1 MADTS
6 ASWRAAPLR
15 PNDLPPMD
23 LRVEP
28 AGDGS
33 ILLVHGL
40 PLESFEPLFIGHIE
54 GQARARPQKTAYAR
68 RDPGGAVAGAPWR
81 ELSYAQL
88 HDRVRRVGGWFEAQG
103 ARGQVL
109 LLVTGNSIEHAVV
122 RLGAI
127 AAGVVVCPVSAGYV
141 AAGGE
146 YERLAYV
153 RDLVRPRFVYAE
165 TPAALGGAAALFDP
179 AQQTLICATAD
190 AGDDPGLPLQTIDT
204 LLAAAPLAGDGG
216 GDPDAPAAY
225 MLTSGSTGRP
235 KAVVQTQ
242 RMILANLHQA
252 RQVLGRAAGWSEHML
267 DWLPWSHV
275 SGAFNLYAAAVFGGS
290 LFIDD
295 GKPVAG
301 LFDETVANLREMPL
315 PYFCNVPLGYAWLVD
330 ALRADDS
337 LRTTFFSKLRLML
350 YGGAGLSQPVLDALQ
365 GMAVEETGHRIMMTT
380 GYGLTESAS
389 GCMAIYFPTDRV
401 GIGLP
406 MPGLETRL
414 VPLDDGRFE
423 IRLRGPNVM
432 RGYLDNPEATA
443 AAFDEDGFFRTGDAA
458 RFHDPDDP
466 TQGLA
471 YAGRLVEE
479 FKLSSGTWV
488 RSGTVRA
495 ELLAALSPVAS
506 DVLLCGL
513 NEDYLAA
520 LLVPSPAGLRSICGA
535 HGDREG
541 GDKSGDKSGDESGDL
556 AALCAHPAVREFL
569 CERLDDYNER
579 FAGNSTAVQ
588 RVAFMQRLPDPQ
600 RHEISDKGT
609 INQRIAADNLQDEV
623 AALYAA
629 QPDARIVVASGA

>member
-1 MADTS
+1 MDDTS
-6 ASWRAAPLR
+6 AAWRAAPLR
-15 PNDLPPMD
+15 PNDLPVMD
-23 LRVEP
+23 LSVTR
-28 AGDGS
+28 ADDGS
-33 ILLVHGL
+33 ILLAHGQA
-40 PLESFEPLFIGHIE
+40 LEPFEPLFLTHLDR
-54 GQARARPQKTAYAR
+54 QARAQPHKTAYAR
-68 RDPGGAVAGAPWR
+68 REPGGAVARAPWR
-81 ELSYAQL
+81 ELTYAEL
-88 HDRVRRVGGWFEAQG
+88 HERVSRIAGWFEARE
-103 ARGQVL
+103 AHGQVL
-109 LLVTGNSIEHAVV
+109 LLVTGNSIEHAVL

-127 AAGVVVCPVSAGYV
+127 AAGVIVCPVSAGYV
-141 AAGGE
+141 AVGGE
-146 YERLAYV
+146 FERLAYV

-165 TPAALGGAAALFDP
+165 KATDLAAAARLFD
-179 AQQTLICATAD
+179 ADRHIVLCATAD
-190 AGDDPGLPLQTIDT
+190 DGDTLALPVLAIDT
-204 LLAAAPLAGDGG
+204 LLATTSPLSGASD

-242 RMILANLHQA
+242 RMILSNLHQA

-290 LFIDD
+290 LYIDD

-315 PYFCNVPLGYAWLVD
+315 PYFCNVPLGYGWLVD
-330 ALRADDS
+330 ALRADAT
-337 LRTTFFSKLRLML
+337 LRSTFFSDLRLML

-365 GMAVEETGHRIMMTT
+365 GMAVEETGCRIMMTT

-414 VPLDDGRFE
+414 VPLNDDRYE

-432 RGYLDNPEATA
+432 AGYLDNAEATA
-443 AAFDEDGFFRTGDAA
+443 AAFDDEGFFRTGDAA
-458 RFHDPDDP
+458 RFHDPGDP

-479 FKLSSGTWV
+479 FKLASGTWV
-488 RSGTVRA
+488 RSGSVRA
-495 ELLAALSPVAS
+495 ELLAALSPVAA

-513 NEDYLAA
+513 NESYLAA
-520 LLVPSPAGLRSICGA
+520 LLVPSPAGLAAICGNA
-535 HGDREG
+535 D
-541 GDKSGDKSGDESGDL
+541 DDPADL
-556 AALCAHPAVREFL
+556 RDHPAVHAFL
-569 CERLDDYNER
+569 RERLGAYNGR
-579 FAGNSTAVQ
+579 HSGNSTAVQ
-588 RVAFMQRLPDPQ
+588 RVAFMQRSPDPQ

-609 INQRIAADNLQDEV
+609 INQRIAAEHRKEEI
-623 AALYAA
+623 AALYAPRPGA
-629 QPDARIVVASGA
+629 QVIAAPPP